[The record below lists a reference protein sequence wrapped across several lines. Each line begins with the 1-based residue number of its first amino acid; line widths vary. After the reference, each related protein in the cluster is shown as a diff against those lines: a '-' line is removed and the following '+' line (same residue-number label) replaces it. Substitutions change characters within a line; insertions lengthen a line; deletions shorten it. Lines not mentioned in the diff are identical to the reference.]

1 MYSDLS
7 LKKYISELASE
18 RPIPGGGGTSA
29 LVAALG
35 VGLAL
40 MVARISL
47 KHLDSDKQKELN
59 KTIDLLERLRASA
72 EQVIDLDPR
81 VYQGVMNAYIQKKN
95 ISDSN
100 QANEL
105 IDAALKNSFKLQA
118 DLCLLITT
126 AKQLLSRV
134 DSFTK
139 GSIRNDLI
147 VSSALLDGAFK
158 GALATARINVEYMK
172 DSGAKEQSNQTLKQ
186 LEENHSKLQ
195 FA

>member
-7 LKKYISELASE
+7 IKKYISELSSDK
-18 RPIPGGGGTSA
+18 PVPGGGGTSA
-29 LVAALG
+29 LVATLG
-35 VGLAL
+35 VSLAL
-40 MVARISL
+40 MVARISF
-47 KHLDSDKQKELN
+47 KHLDPEKQKELN

-81 VYQGVMNAYIQKKN
+81 VYQGVMNAYAQKKN
-95 ISDSN
+95 IADSK
-100 QANEL
+100 QAQEL
-105 IDAALKNSFKLQA
+105 IDSALKNSFKLQA
-118 DLCLLITT
+118 DMSLLITT

-147 VSSALLDGAFK
+147 VSGALLDGAFK

-172 DSGAKEQSNQTLKQ
+172 DPAEKEEATRTLKQ
-186 LEENHSKLQ
+186 LEENHKKVS
-195 FA
+195 F